1 MWKKFLLWPLGALG
15 GAFLAHTT
23 AELLAEHYECRKWY
37 NFFNMSVHCYLIKR
51 VSYLCEIGL
60 QDWLVATR
68 KLWNII

>member
-1 MWKKFLLWPLGALG
+1 MWKKYILIPFGTIA
-15 GAFLAHTT
+15 ASFVTHS
-23 AELLAEHYECRKWY
+23 LAEILAERYECRKWY

-68 KLWNII
+68 KLWNI